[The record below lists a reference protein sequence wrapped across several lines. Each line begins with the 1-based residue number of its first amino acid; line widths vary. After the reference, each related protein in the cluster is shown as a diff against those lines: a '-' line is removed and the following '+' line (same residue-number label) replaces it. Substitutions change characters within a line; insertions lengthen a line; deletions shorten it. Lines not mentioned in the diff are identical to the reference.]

1 VVATQLRENQRFM
14 IHLTSRLSNLSLGQA
29 ISAVRARLA
38 DWKLPVGYNWELG
51 GLYNQ
56 QKESFQSL
64 LIALAAALAAVT
76 AVLLFQ
82 LRSIS
87 RSLAVLAATPL
98 ALAAGIATLALTRVS
113 LNVSSLMGAIVL
125 VGLVVKNGI
134 LLLDYIMVAEERGQP
149 LAAAVREAAAARVR
163 PILMTTLATLVAL
176 LPLVFGFG
184 AGSAL
189 HKPLAM
195 VVVGGLAFSTAATLL
210 LVPVLVLSFARL
222 GRKRAD

>member
-1 VVATQLRENQRFM
+1 M
-14 IHLTSRLSNLSLGQA
+14 IHPAARLSTRSLGQA
-29 ISAVRARLA
+29 ISAVRARVA
-38 DWKLPVGYNWELG
+38 DWKPPVGYNWELG

-98 ALAAGIATLALTRVS
+98 ALAAGIATLALTPVG

-125 VGLVVKNGI
+125 VGLVVQNAI
-134 LLLDYIMVAEERGQP
+134 LLLD
-149 LAAAVREAAAARVR
+149 
-163 PILMTTLATLVAL
+163 
-176 LPLVFGFG
+176 
-184 AGSAL
+184 S
-189 HKPLAM
+189 
-195 VVVGGLAFSTAATLL
+195 L
-210 LVPVLVLSFARL
+210 LVPAS
-222 GRKRAD
+222 RA